1 MSKQQSHGF
10 YKAIFKKNIKRNL
23 VSKQIILKEHM
34 SLKESVS
41 VSKLKQT
48 SKIRYY
54 FIFVMFLFSKN
65 MFWILKKNYSV
76 VFLCLVLFHFFFK
89 NGNTIYII

>member
-10 YKAIFKKNIKRNL
+10 YKAVFKKNIKRNL

-48 SKIRYY
+48 LKIRYY

-65 MFWILKKNYSV
+65 MFWILKKNFMSY
-76 VFLCLVLFHFFFK
+76 FCVLFSFISFLK
-89 NGNTIYII
+89 MVTL

>member
-10 YKAIFKKNIKRNL
+10 YKAVFKKNIKRNL

-34 SLKESVS
+34 PLKESVS
-41 VSKLKQT
+41 VSELKQT

-65 MFWILKKNYSV
+65 MF
-76 VFLCLVLFHFFFK
+76 
-89 NGNTIYII
+89 